1 MSSPSMSRPS
11 EPTAGWIAATLALIL
26 PMVLALTPS
35 AQAQD
40 AGKVLKAMTDYVTS
54 QKVISVTYDSD
65 IEVITTNLQKI
76 QFASS
81 GQMLLSRPDKIRVSR
96 TGGYSDVDLVF
107 DGKTL
112 TVLGKNLNTF
122 AQTDSPGS
130 IDQLVGRLRN
140 EFGVAVPGA
149 DLLLS
154 KAYDDLMADVLD
166 AKQIGQG
173 VIDGVECDHLAFRN
187 TDVDWQIWIETGGR
201 PIPHK
206 YVITSKAVTGAP
218 QYTLRVKDWKT
229 DGPVA
234 ADAFAFKAPTDAKKI
249 DFAALSDIDE
259 VPPGEATGVKK

>member
-1 MSSPSMSRPS
+1 MSSSSMSQPS
-11 EPTAGWIAATLALIL
+11 GPMAGWIAAQLALIL
-26 PMVLALTPS
+26 PIVLALAPS

-54 QKVISVTYDSD
+54 QKVVSVTYDSD
-65 IEVITTNLQKI
+65 IEVITNKLQKI

-112 TVLGKNLNTF
+112 TVLGKNLNAF
-122 AQTDSPGS
+122 AQTVSPGS

-154 KAYDDLMADVLD
+154 NAYDDLMADVLD

-173 VIDGVECDHLAFRN
+173 VVDGVECDHLAFRN
-187 TDVDWQIWIETGGR
+187 TDVDWQIWIETGSR
-201 PIPHK
+201 PIPRK
-206 YVITSKAVTGAP
+206 YVITSKAVTEAP
-218 QYTLRVKDWKT
+218 QYTLHVKDWKT
-229 DGPVA
+229 DAPVA
-234 ADAFAFKAPTDAKKI
+234 ADAFTFKAPTNAKKI
-249 DFAALSDIDE
+249 EFASLSDIDE
-259 VPPGEATGVKK
+259 VPPGEAPGVKK